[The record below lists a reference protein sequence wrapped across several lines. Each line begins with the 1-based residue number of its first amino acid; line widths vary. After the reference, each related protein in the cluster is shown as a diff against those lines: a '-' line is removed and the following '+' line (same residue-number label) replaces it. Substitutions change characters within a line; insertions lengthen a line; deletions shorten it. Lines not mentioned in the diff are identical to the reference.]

1 MKPSK
6 PFLFCLALVAVAGAT
21 VFLNAPTAHA
31 ASAEDEMPLST
42 RLTPAMIEFFGLDVA
57 FDRPSIAALVS
68 CQAQPACGRS
78 DSSSV
83 RFLDASGSVQSTWDG
98 KPGSVIEQLRQQ
110 VVTTTIGATETRRF
124 LRHFAV
130 DEKRRVVMNG
140 RDSIVTVDSGAPGRE
155 ASRMVRIRRFT
166 DVRYLVSDPRFIWPL
181 TGLVVLES
189 SYGTGSSS
197 QPLVRPTSH
206 AAVAFDGTASAH
218 IITAG
223 SLTHRADLAAKVLET
238 TLPDR

>member
-31 ASAEDEMPLST
+31 ASTEDEVPIST

-57 FDRPSIAALVS
+57 FDRPSMAALVA

-83 RFLDASGSVQSTWDG
+83 RFLDASGSVQSSWDG
-98 KPGSVIEQLRQQ
+98 KPGSVIEQVREQ
-110 VVTTTIGATETRRF
+110 IGHTAKGASEARRF
-124 LRHFAV
+124 LRRYAV
-130 DEKRRVVMNG
+130 DEKGRVVMNG

-155 ASRMVRIRRFT
+155 ASRMVRIRHFT

-181 TGLVVLES
+181 TGLVILES
-189 SYGTGSSS
+189 SYTGGSSS

-218 IITAG
+218 IITSG
-223 SLTHRADLAAKVLET
+223 SLTHRADLVAKLLET
-238 TLPDR
+238 TMPDR